1 MGGKTVTAIV
11 AANVSAAWKREMRRA
26 LAQESFEE
34 EIRKVGQ
41 LIQLSTAVK
50 TARIREDAP
59 GTKNA
64 SLPRASAE
72 KASVESKL

>member
-11 AANVSAAWKREMRRA
+11 AANVGAAWKSEMRRA
-26 LAQESFEE
+26 LAHESFEE

-64 SLPRASAE
+64 SPPRASTE
-72 KASVESKL
+72 KASVKSKL

>member
-1 MGGKTVTAIV
+1 
-11 AANVSAAWKREMRRA
+11 MRRA
-26 LAQESFEE
+26 LAHESFEE

-59 GTKNA
+59 DEERLA
-64 SLPRASAE
+64 AARE
-72 KASVESKL
+72 HRESQCRK

>member
-1 MGGKTVTAIV
+1 MDSQSNFSPPPGSRK
-11 AANVSAAWKREMRRA
+11 KPREVRRA
-26 LAQESFEE
+26 LAHESFEE

-41 LIQLSTAVK
+41 LIHLSTAVK

-64 SLPRASAE
+64 SPPRASTE
-72 KASVESKL
+72 KASVKSKL